1 MASNHLSRFPA
12 GSDGSVSHTLDSTSD
27 EQPSKRLRVFSGYD
41 DDDGC
46 EAPPITDRQH
56 IDKGQ
61 VDSDD
66 EDDDDMFESV
76 THVHTEYL
84 DDMSDDSMPELGTV
98 ELTVGDETASILAPK
113 PRQVQ
118 VTARARAVR
127 RHHHMV
133 HLLCQVAC
141 ARYLNYICCKPLLLA
156 RCLSLIPSFT
166 VNRIAEHLVPGK
178 QEIRREW
185 ASSDLHHFLS
195 WYQSFR
201 IRTRK
206 PKGTAGLEGDF
217 IRLVETRN
225 ATRPWHQP
233 MLLAS
238 MLRALTFDARL
249 CVGIAPPPLKL
260 TRRES
265 LLIELALDN
274 CDGSSV
280 AAAATASGSLP
291 EAASSVGPTAFRPSS
306 SEPASTQPLERG
318 QSFALSVPEFWCEV
332 FDQISERWVPI
343 NAYTGAIEHPSIL
356 GRPLGRQHCAFPYII
371 GLDSHN
377 FVRDITRRYA
387 QDFTNT
393 ILRLRLESVD
403 QKVDRRAQVWWEHW
417 ISRWSNSDSEAGDKH
432 ERENEEMDKRSR
444 PSAIPKRIADFAKNP
459 YYVLQRNLRQNE
471 IIHPAHPVVGV
482 IKGEHVYLRENVRV
496 LRSQQAWMREG
507 RQVKAG
513 QVAAKQIKHRG
524 VTARSK
530 RTAEAMEASGIEPTA
545 DLFGEWQT
553 ELFRPPPVH
562 DGRVP
567 RNEFGNVNLF
577 TDSMLPEGAVHIPN
591 ANAKRLCKE
600 LGIDAADAVVGFDF
614 RRGQSLPIIQGVV
627 IPAEAFDLIADA
639 LREDR
644 HVAEEKKLADLEQ
657 RALKY
662 WRRLLVALRVRADVD
677 ASFARH
683 SERPSG
689 ITFSSRDS
697 KGKQPELEYN
707 PPHHTDT
714 EDNQRSESE
723 PDPDPSDTTSVDTGG
738 GFII

>member
-1 MASNHLSRFPA
+1 MASNHPSRFPA
-12 GSDGSVSHTLDSTSD
+12 GKDDSVTHTLDSASH
-27 EQPSKRLRVFSGYD
+27 EQPSKRFRAHSG

-46 EAPPITDRQH
+46 ETPITNQQH
-56 IDKGQ
+56 IDTGQ
-61 VDSDD
+61 VDSD
-66 EDDDDMFESV
+66 DDDDMFESV
-76 THVHTEYL
+76 PHVPTEYL
-84 DDMSDDSMPELGTV
+84 DEMSDDSMPELGTV
-98 ELTVGDETASILAPK
+98 ELTVGDETASQLAPK
-113 PRQVQ
+113 PRQAQ
-118 VTARARAVR
+118 VTARARTVR
-127 RHHHMV
+127 RNHHMV
-133 HLLCQVAC
+133 HLLCQVVC
-141 ARYLNYICCKPLLLA
+141 ARYLNYICCRPLLLA
-156 RCLSLIPSFT
+156 RCLSLIPLSA
-166 VNRIAEHLVPGK
+166 VNRVAEHLVPGK

-195 WYQSFR
+195 WYRSFR
-201 IRTRK
+201 IRVRK
-206 PKGTAGLEGDF
+206 PKGAAGLEDDF
-217 IRLVETRN
+217 VRLVETRN

-238 MLRALTFDARL
+238 MLRALTFGARL

-265 LLIELALDN
+265 MQIELALGN
-274 CDGSSV
+274 CGSSGV
-280 AAAATASGSLP
+280 TTAAATTASGTLP
-291 EAASSVGPTAFRPSS
+291 ETASSVGPTAFRQSS
-306 SEPASTQPLERG
+306 SEPAPNQPVERG

-332 FDQISERWVPI
+332 FDQMSERWVPI

-356 GRPLGRQHCAFPYII
+356 GRPLGRQHCAFPYIV

-377 FVRDITRRYA
+377 FIRDITRRYA

-393 ILRLRLESVD
+393 ILRRRLESVD

-417 ISRWSNSDSEAGDKH
+417 ISRWSNVDSETGDKH
-432 ERENEEMDKRSR
+432 ERENEDMEKRSR
-444 PSAIPKRIADFAKNP
+444 PSAIPKRITDFAKSP

-482 IKGEHVYLRENVRV
+482 IKGESVYLRENVRV

-524 VTARSK
+524 VTVRSK
-530 RTAEAMEASGIEPTA
+530 RTADAMEASGIEPTA

-553 ELFRPPPVH
+553 ELFRSPPVH
-562 DGRVP
+562 NGHVP

-600 LGIDAADAVVGFDF
+600 LSIDAADAVVGFDF

-644 HVAEEKKLADLEQ
+644 HVAEEKKLAELEQ

-689 ITFSSRDS
+689 ITFASRDS
-697 KGKQPELEYN
+697 KGKQPELEYSS
-707 PPHHTDT
+707 PHHADP
-714 EDNQRSESE
+714 EHNQGSEPE
-723 PDPDPSDTTSVDTGG
+723 PDPEAPDATSVDTGG